1 MEAGLAEQDERPGKV
16 AAACDVVTQR
26 LKGLE
31 QISAG
36 GHYSIAQRQE
46 LVPLDFH
53 QMTTATEALEAS
65 RIQREELKAKSLSS
79 RPWEKKPEWEKRSEE
94 PKGKGKTKD
103 KGKLKGKGD
112 RQAQGGVSKEDR
124 EKK

>member
-1 MEAGLAEQDERPGKV
+1 LAGSRKRFASCKTCSYRG
-16 AAACDVVTQR
+16 

-79 RPWEKKPEWEKRSEE
+79 RPWEKKPEWEK
-94 PKGKGKTKD
+94 
-103 KGKLKGKGD
+103 
-112 RQAQGGVSKEDR
+112 
-124 EKK
+124 

>member
-1 MEAGLAEQDERPGKV
+1 MRRGDPE
-16 AAACDVVTQR
+16 
-26 LKGLE
+26 
-31 QISAG
+31 
-36 GHYSIAQRQE
+36 AQRSGTDLSWRTLQHRPDQE

-65 RIQREELKAKSLSS
+65 RIQREEFKAKSLSS

-103 KGKLKGKGD
+103 EGKLKGKGD